1 MQFSSNV
8 LDEHTERVEQ
18 PRTHQPK
25 HHTAESYA
33 KHYKTL
39 ILLALPVMFTQAGHM
54 IVQITDNM
62 MVGRIGATS
71 LAASAFAHNVFIG
84 GLLFCIGFGAAMTPF
99 VGAAHGK
106 GDAREAVVWLKN
118 GFAANMLMGL
128 VITALM
134 LLVGMFLENM
144 GQEPEVVRL
153 ARPVYLLWVLSILPT
168 MVFVTLKQF
177 AEGVGNTRMA
187 AIITVQE
194 IVVNVGAN
202 YVLIYGT
209 LGFPA
214 LGVLGSGWAT
224 LIARISMGITF
235 VMLFVA
241 MPFFAPYRA
250 HISKQW
256 FSTLERAKLWEYVR
270 LGVPL
275 AGQTILEVSAFALG
289 AIMMGWIGAR
299 ELASH
304 QIAIG
309 LAALTFMGAMGVAAA
324 GTIKV
329 SQYRG
334 AADRENM
341 RRSAFAAMHIVLAY
355 ECCTAVLFVVFRHW
369 LPTVYVHEAQ
379 VIAIAANL
387 LLVAAVFQLV
397 DGLQVVALG
406 ALRGIADA
414 TVPTYIAFAA
424 YALVALPTSYVCAFV
439 LGWREMGIW
448 IGYLAGLSV
457 ASTLFVV
464 RFSRRS
470 RMMAIRQMTTASM
483 TTA

>member
-1 MQFSSNV
+1 MQSSSNAV
-8 LDEHTERVEQ
+8 DEHIERGKQ
-18 PRTHQPK
+18 PRTHQPTP
-25 HHTAESYA
+25 HTAEGYA
-33 KHYKTL
+33 RHYKTL

-106 GDAREAVVWLKN
+106 GDTREAVAWLKN
-118 GFAANMLMGL
+118 GFVANMLMGL

-134 LLVGMFLENM
+134 LFVGLFLENM
-144 GQEPEVVRL
+144 GQDPEVVRL
-153 ARPVYLLWVLSILPT
+153 ARPVYVLWVLSILPT

-177 AEGVGNTRMA
+177 AEGLGNTHMA

-194 IVVNVGAN
+194 ILVNVGAN
-202 YVLIYGT
+202 YVLIYGK
-209 LGFPA
+209 LGLPA

-235 VMLFVA
+235 VVLFVA

-250 HISKQW
+250 YISKQFSKQL

-355 ECCTAVLFVVFRHW
+355 EFCTAVLFVLFRHW
-369 LPTVYVHEAQ
+369 LPTVYVHEVQ

-439 LGWREMGIW
+439 LGWRETGIW

-470 RMMAIRQMTTASM
+470 RVMTMDVAT
-483 TTA
+483 